1 MRYLKYL
8 VSIVVFLGVI
18 GALVAVKASQIG
30 LIISYARAAK
40 QDGPPPATV
49 SSAVAEPSTW
59 QQTLSAIGS
68 VEAGKGV
75 TLSNDV
81 AGIVTRIAFESGE
94 VVRAGQVLVALDT
107 SVERAQLAS
116 ARARLELARTTLAR
130 TGKLASAKVATLAE
144 LDDAVATAKTT
155 QAEVSAL
162 EAQIA
167 RKMVKAPFAGKLGIR
182 LVNVGQFASP
192 GTPICTLQSQR
203 GEFVDFSIPQQHLR
217 ALRVGLPVTARDKN
231 SGIELAGKVA
241 AIAPDI
247 DPATRSVT
255 VRASIDDSEQSLRPG
270 MFLNVSV
277 ELESHR
283 DVVQVPTTAIV
294 HAPYGDSLFVIDGD
308 VNGKAPV
315 TVKQQFV
322 RLGEARGDFVEITKG
337 LKGGESVVA
346 AGAFKLRNGAR
357 VIIDNDTVVLA
368 PKLHPELPNR

>member
-203 GEFVDFSIPQQHLR
+203 GDFVDFSIPQQHLR